1 MKTPKLKSVLIV
13 IGIILLFTVF
23 RSWTSR
29 NIDHLEHE
37 TIAFENLP
45 TEVQQYLENPTDVRS
60 DVQSRILE
68 LPKNKKPQYKLE
80 TVKTLIGPWV
90 DHEKLINIQTERY
103 YEIDQGVPSPYIVYE
118 NNLYIPNTYNI
129 FTTVNDLKTVKF
141 KRYYLDD

>member
-23 RSWTSR
+23 RIWTSR

-45 TEVQQYLENPTDVRS
+45 TEVQHYLENPTDVRS
-60 DVQSRILE
+60 DVQSMILE